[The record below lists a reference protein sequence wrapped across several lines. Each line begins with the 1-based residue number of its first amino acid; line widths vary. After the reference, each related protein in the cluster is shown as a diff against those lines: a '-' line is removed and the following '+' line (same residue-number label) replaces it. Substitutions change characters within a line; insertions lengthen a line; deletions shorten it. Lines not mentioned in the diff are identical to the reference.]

1 MAARERDGSRRTTVS
16 RSMKTV
22 AVLVAVAMVGALFAG
37 CAPKKEE
44 AAATPAQTIH
54 LTMGTAGVGG
64 TNYPTGIAM
73 SALWNANI
81 PGVKAVAIATNGS
94 PHNIDLLRTKDAD
107 VAVCRSL
114 EAYRASNGITPY
126 PEKMPWLRSL
136 TGGLFTDVFQ
146 VVATKE
152 SGIKSVAD
160 FKGKRVAVGPVGSG
174 GEVDAR
180 ETLAAYGLTYDD
192 MKVSFVEFAQAID
205 MMKDGLVDA
214 GIIGVALGASSMQEL
229 MLDGK
234 TVMIP
239 ISDEALANLKK
250 KNEFLIRRIIP
261 KNVYPNQDYEVP
273 TVGTPPDII
282 IVRDDLPEDLVYKM
296 TKTLYTNLPAIHAV
310 SALLTQFTKDL
321 VLPEDQMLIP
331 YHPGAKKYFVEMGWL
346 KK

>member
-1 MAARERDGSRRTTVS
+1 MTNLKKGFA
-16 RSMKTV
+16 
-22 AVLVAVAMVGALFAG
+22 LLAVAALVLLAA
-37 CAPKKEE
+37 CAPKTE
-44 AAATPAQTIH
+44 AAKPAAPTEVRHI
-54 LTMGTAGVGG
+54 TMGTAGVGG
-64 TNYPTGIAM
+64 SNYPTGIAM

-81 PGVKAVAIATNGS
+81 PGVKAVAIATGGS

-114 EAYRASNGITPY
+114 EAYRATNGIEPY
-126 PEKMPWLRSL
+126 KEKMPWLRSL

-146 VVATKE
+146 VVAVKA

-160 FKGKRVAVGPVGSG
+160 FKGKRIVVGPVGSG

-180 ETLAAYGLTYDD
+180 ETLAAYGLTYED
-192 MKVSFVEFAQAID
+192 MKVSFVEFAQGID
-205 MMKDGLVDA
+205 MMKDGLADA
-214 GIIGVALGASSMQEL
+214 GIIGLAMGASGMQEL
-229 MLDGK
+229 LLDGK
-234 TVMIP
+234 VGLIP
-239 ISDEALANLKK
+239 ITDEALANLRK
-250 KNEFLIRRIIP
+250 KNEFLIRRNIP
-261 KNVYPNQDYEVP
+261 ANTYPNQPEAVP

-282 IVRDDLPEDLVYKM
+282 IVRDDMPEDLVYQM